1 MRDYNATNGELPEW
15 FGMEGEDMVTQ
26 NVRTGVWGMADQGHH
41 RLQSSE
47 GQTPKLERRKVL
59 AALGMLGTAAAAG
72 SLWNGMAHADASVSE
87 AVYGSDPELYRMKL
101 RELLHMDF
109 CLATTVA
116 ALRAITDPDP
126 DCIYYVK
133 DPGQEG
139 PFIYDPADTASADNT
154 GTVLVSSSG
163 ARYKRLYTGRVEVK
177 WFGAKGNGT
186 TDDTAAIQAA
196 FDYIVG
202 SPSRSLF
209 FSEGVYLI
217 SDTVTVPYVH
227 ASGIHISADNAWYG
241 RARIQAANNSFS
253 PMIRCMSGGVKLSNL
268 YIRGAGAPQD
278 GIVMKMTD
286 APDNNVDA
294 YNDLDA
300 IVENCLIMVLRI
312 GLDAYGRQ
320 LLVKDNLFSSV
331 YLGIRINPMNSIGLY
346 GGPSRAYRIHD
357 NSFHAIKWT
366 GTDHSEMGCIVVSS
380 PTAYGLSIQ
389 NNFNDSFATF
399 FYGRLV
405 DSLIANNACYHTVNY
420 GCYVLEASNS
430 TISGNN
436 FIQARRYNE
445 VPGVYPAY
453 ASRGLVFA
461 ESASYMNV
469 TGNRFG
475 YCDKAAI
482 RFAKGGKANIV
493 SQNIVYRWNLV
504 ADGSAAIEVDAAGYA
519 QIGSVFSDN
528 MIVNP
533 DNRAL
538 TAIRGIAPGS
548 SGNRF
553 IGNNACD
560 TVPGS
565 TTMYDL
571 PEQPFEAYIRAD
583 RAKSGQI
590 SFTGD
595 GVATARLIPHGLG
608 YAPEAGD
615 YQVSA
620 ASASAAAA
628 GVWAESADATH
639 LTVRFVT
646 APELGETVKLNWSAH
661 YKG

>member
-1 MRDYNATNGELPEW
+1 
-15 FGMEGEDMVTQ
+15 
-26 NVRTGVWGMADQGHH
+26 MADQEEWKAG
-41 RLQSSE
+41 E
-47 GQTPKLERRKVL
+47 GGPNLERRKVL
-59 AALGMLGTAAAAG
+59 AAIGMLGTAAAAG
-72 SLWNGMAHADASVSE
+72 TLWNGTVHAAGSVSN
-87 AVYGSDPELYRMKL
+87 AVYGAGQEPHKMNI
-101 RELLHMDF
+101 RELLHMDY
-109 CLATTVA
+109 CIAATVK
-116 ALRAITDPDP
+116 ALRACTDPDP
-126 DCIYYVK
+126 DFIYYVK

-139 PFIYDPADTASADNT
+139 PFIYDPTDTVSADNT

-163 ARYKRLYTGRVEVK
+163 ARFKRLYTGRVEVK
-177 WFGAKGNGT
+177 WFGAKGDGT

-196 FDYIVG
+196 FDYIAG

-227 ASGIHISADNAWYG
+227 ASGIHISSDNAWYG

-268 YIRGAGAPQD
+268 YVRGAGAPQD
-278 GIVMKMTD
+278 GIVMKMAET
-286 APDNNVDA
+286 PDNHVDA
-294 YNDLDA
+294 YNDLDS
-300 IVENCLIMVLRI
+300 IVEDCLIMVLRI

-331 YLGIRINPMNSIGLY
+331 YLGIRIHSMNSAGNY

-366 GTDHSEMGCIVVSS
+366 GTDHSEMGCIVISS

-405 DSLIANNACYHTVNY
+405 DSLIANNECYHTVNY

-436 FIQARRYNE
+436 FIQARRYSE

-453 ASRGLVFA
+453 ASRGLLFA

-475 YCDKAAI
+475 YCEKAAI
-482 RFAKGGKANIV
+482 KFSKGGKANIV
-493 SQNIVYRWNLV
+493 SQNIVYRWNLS
-504 ADGSAAIEVDAAGYA
+504 ADGSAAIEVDAPGYA
-519 QIGSVFSDN
+519 QIASVFSDN

-533 DNRAL
+533 DNRSL
-538 TAIRGIAPGS
+538 TAIRGVEPAS

-553 IGNNACD
+553 VGNNACD
-560 TVPGS
+560 TIPGS
-565 TTMYDL
+565 TALYTI
-571 PEQPFEAYIRAD
+571 PEEPFEAYVRAD
-583 RAKSGQI
+583 RVKSGQV

-595 GVATARLIPHGLG
+595 GVATMHLIPHGLG
-608 YAPEAGD
+608 HAPEAGD

-646 APELGETVKLNWSAH
+646 APVSGTTVKLNWSAQ
-661 YKG
+661 YRQ

>member
-1 MRDYNATNGELPEW
+1 
-15 FGMEGEDMVTQ
+15 
-26 NVRTGVWGMADQGHH
+26 MADQ
-41 RLQSSE
+41 E
-47 GQTPKLERRKVL
+47 GQTPQLERRKVL
-59 AALGMLGTAAAAG
+59 AAIGMLGTAAVVG
-72 SLWNGMAHADASVSE
+72 GLWNGNGNAHADASVLN
-87 AVYGSDPELYRMKL
+87 AVYGSDSEPFRMKL
-101 RELLHMDF
+101 RELLHMDL
-109 CLATTVA
+109 CIATTIVS
-116 ALRAITDPDP
+116 LRACTDPVQDFL
-126 DCIYYVK
+126 YYVK
-133 DPGQEG
+133 DSGQEG
-139 PFIYDPADTASADNT
+139 PFIYDPTDNTSPDNT

-163 ARYKRLYTGRVEVK
+163 ARFKRLYTGRVEVK
-177 WFGAKGNGT
+177 WFGAKGDGT

-227 ASGIHISADNAWYG
+227 ASGIHISSDNAWYG
-241 RARIQAANNSFS
+241 RARIQAANSSFS

-278 GIVMKMTD
+278 GIVMKMAD
-286 APDNNVDA
+286 APDNNIDA
-294 YNDLDA
+294 YNDLDS
-300 IVENCLIMVLRI
+300 IVEDCLIMVLRI
-312 GLDAYGRQ
+312 GLDVYGRQ
-320 LLVKDNLFSSV
+320 LLVKDNLFSSL
-331 YLGIRINPMNSIGLY
+331 YLGVRINSMNSTGLY

-357 NSFHAIKWT
+357 NSFHAVKWS

-380 PTAYGLSIQ
+380 PAAYGLSIQ

-405 DSLIANNACYHTVNY
+405 DSLLANNACYHTVNY

-445 VPGVYPAY
+445 VPGVYPSY

-461 ESASYMNV
+461 ESATYMNV

-475 YCDKAAI
+475 YCEKAAI
-482 RFAKGGKANIV
+482 RFAKGGKANVV
-493 SQNIVYRWNLV
+493 SQNIVYRWNLS
-504 ADGSAAIEVDAAGYA
+504 ADGSAAIEVDAPGYA
-519 QIGSVFSDN
+519 QIASVFSDN

-533 DNRAL
+533 DNRPL
-538 TAIRGIAPGS
+538 TAIRGSEPAS

-553 IGNNACD
+553 VGNNACD

-565 TTMYDL
+565 TTMYEL
-571 PEQPFEAYIRAD
+571 AQEPFEAYVRAD
-583 RAKSGQI
+583 RVTSGQV

-595 GVATARLIPHGLG
+595 GITAVRQIPHGLG
-608 YAPEAGD
+608 SAPEAGD
-615 YQVSA
+615 YQVGA
-620 ASASAAAA
+620 ASAAAAAA

-639 LTVRFVT
+639 IIVRFVT
-646 APELGETVKLNWSAH
+646 APANGAEVKLNWSAIH
-661 YKG
+661 SQ